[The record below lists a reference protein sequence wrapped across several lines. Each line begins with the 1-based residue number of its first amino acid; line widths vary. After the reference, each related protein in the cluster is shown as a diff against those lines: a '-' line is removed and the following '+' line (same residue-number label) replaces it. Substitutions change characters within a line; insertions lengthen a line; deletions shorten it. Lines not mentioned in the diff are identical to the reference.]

1 MGGMGFIQSNHSV
14 IFYNNVMISFNMM
27 EACRVEGVTASST
40 PPPRASTR
48 RARSSP
54 RSSPAGLK
62 EAERVAGAAAGRVRP
77 REARERGG
85 VQALPADFGIQT
97 RIARFHNIYGPFGT
111 WKGGREK
118 APAAFCRKA
127 ATATTEVEMWGDGKQ
142 TRSFTYIDDC
152 VEGIFRLTKS
162 DFAEPVNLGSDE
174 MVTMNEMQAL
184 ALGFAGKPDM
194 AVKHIPGPEGVRG
207 RNSNNE
213 LIKEKLGYAPS
224 VKLADGLAGYVRVD
238 RGEDRRRRWQ
248 GGANAEEAFSQVHHL
263 RHDGAHRARRPPRR
277 RRG

>member
-1 MGGMGFIQSNHSV
+1 MYKHYQ
-14 IFYNNVMISFNMM
+14 
-27 EACRVEGVTASST
+27 
-40 PPPRASTR
+40 
-48 RARSSP
+48 
-54 RSSPAGLK
+54 L
-62 EAERVAGAAAGRVRP
+62 
-77 REARERGG
+77 
-85 VQALPADFGIQT
+85 DFGIQT

-152 VEGIFRLTKS
+152 IEGILRLTKS

-174 MVTMNEMQAL
+174 MVSMNEMQAL

-194 AVKHIPGPEGVRG
+194 PVKHIPGPEGVRG

-213 LIKEKLGYAPS
+213 LIKAGKGKEERGGGGDLCLFAP
-224 VKLADGLAGYVRVD
+224 LACSLHT
-238 RGEDRRRRWQ
+238 RGCAQLR
-248 GGANAEEAFSQVHHL
+248 AFHINS
-263 RHDGAHRARRPPRR
+263 R
-277 RRG
+277 